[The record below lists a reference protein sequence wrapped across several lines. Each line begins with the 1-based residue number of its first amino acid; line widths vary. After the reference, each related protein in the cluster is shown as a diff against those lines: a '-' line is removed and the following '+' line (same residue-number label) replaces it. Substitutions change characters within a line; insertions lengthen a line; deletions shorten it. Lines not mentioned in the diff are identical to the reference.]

1 MLNMKDKIS
10 WQDKRV
16 AAISRWSKKRGIPC
30 SDMNP
35 YFDEYNAILDS
46 EASSKKEYKIE
57 RSKHD

>member
-16 AAISRWSKKRGIPC
+16 AAINRLSKKRGVPC
-30 SDMNP
+30 SDMSP

-46 EASSKKEYKIE
+46 EASSKKEYKLDRRKI
-57 RSKHD
+57 